1 MKFKHGRSTEGARGG
16 FTIIEML
23 VAITIATVGLLALI
37 ACSNYLLRS
46 LDGASRDT
54 VAAVSAQSGLEEL
67 AGSACA
73 SLPLNTVTV
82 TTSRGITRR
91 TRILDNGNDTRAVL
105 DSLSWTTRIGTRRT
119 VVASILPCRPGA

>member
-1 MKFKHGRSTEGARGG
+1 MTRRHRRSASTPRRG
-16 FTIIEML
+16 FTVVEML
-23 VAITIATVGLLALI
+23 VAITVATVGLLALI
-37 ACSNYLLRS
+37 ACSNYLLRA

-54 VAAVSAQSGLEEL
+54 LAAVTAQSGLEEL

-91 TRILDNGNDTRAVL
+91 TRIVDNGNDTRLVV
-105 DSLSWTTRIGTRRT
+105 DSLSWTTRVGTRRT
-119 VVASILPCRPGA
+119 VVRSILPCRPGA